1 MAQSRTTKA
10 ILLSS
15 GEALSALVG
24 LATVMVL
31 ARVFSKEDYAAY
43 RQTLLAFSFLVPL
56 VTLGLPTALFY
67 FLPNEKE
74 RPRAVLVENVLLL
87 AAGGLLIA
95 LFLLLGGNHLLARW
109 FDNPELATTLR
120 IFIPYP
126 LAMLP
131 ASAFGACLLAR
142 GHATSVAVFNV
153 VSRALLLGSVLLPLL
168 LVPRPA
174 MAVTGYVSASV
185 LTSFVALWLMFR
197 ACRGGDWRPSAA
209 GIKSQLGY
217 SIPIGLG
224 GLVGQVERNLDKLLV
239 SVMCGPAVF
248 AVYVNGAM
256 EIPLIG
262 AITGSVTSVLVVDYT
277 KLYAEGRTDE
287 IIRLIHSA
295 MIKCGMILIPLMF
308 FLLITAPQVMT
319 ILFGPRYAESATVF
333 RIYLLML
340 PIRTLT
346 FGALL
351 RATGHSH
358 HILFQ
363 AVLTLFANAILTWVG
378 IRLFGPIGAAIAT
391 VAVVW
396 IVAVPYV
403 VVLFRRILRCH
414 IAAIFPWW
422 GMARLFLVGAAS
434 AVAAVG
440 MILSVPFLETA
451 FATLVAAGTVFGVV
465 TIVLFVSL
473 GLIDL
478 PSTLIRMKIIRTP
491 TAVPPKGH

>member
-31 ARVFSKEDYAAY
+31 ARLFSKEDYAAY

-95 LFLLLGGNHLLARW
+95 LFLLLGGNYLLARW

-153 VSRALLLGSVLLPLL
+153 VSRALLLGAVLLPLL
-168 LVPRPA
+168 FVPRPA

-185 LTSFVALWLMFR
+185 LTSFVALGLMFR

-217 SIPIGLG
+217 SVPIGLG
-224 GLVGQVERNLDKLLV
+224 GLVGQFERNLDKLFV
-239 SVMCGPAVF
+239 SAMCGPAAF
-248 AVYVNGAM
+248 AVYVNGAF
-256 EIPLIG
+256 EIPLI
-262 AITGSVTSVLVVDYT
+262 AVITSSVTSVLVVDYT
-277 KLYAEGRTDE
+277 KLYAEGRIDE

-295 MIKCGMILIPLMF
+295 MIKCGIILIPLMF
-308 FLLITAPQVMT
+308 FLFVTAPEVMT
-319 ILFGPRYAESATVF
+319 ILFGSRYADSAAIF

-340 PIRTLT
+340 PVRTLT

-351 RATGHSH
+351 RATGYGHY
-358 HILFQ
+358 ILPQ
-363 AVLTLFANAILTWVG
+363 AVLTLFANAVLTWVG
-378 IRLFGPIGAAIAT
+378 IHLVGPIGAVIAT

-396 IVAVPYV
+396 LVAVPYYV
-403 VVLFRRILRCH
+403 ILFRRILGSS
-414 IAAIFPWW
+414 ASTIFPWRT
-422 GMARLFLVGAAS
+422 MARLHAAAAVPAAVVALMLSLRPFDNPIVTLIAAAVLYGIIAVPIFTRIGLIRTGAA
-434 AVAAVG
+434 VYR
-440 MILSVPFLETA
+440 IRRLW
-451 FATLVAAGTVFGVV
+451 ATRVF
-465 TIVLFVSL
+465 FS
-473 GLIDL
+473 
-478 PSTLIRMKIIRTP
+478 
-491 TAVPPKGH
+491 